1 VIGPLAL
8 SLALL
13 AAPDPALCAAPRV
26 EGATCRPS
34 GDDDALRARIAPLL
48 GAIDRPVPADAW
60 RRLPPGALR
69 ALEEMASDPAAFAL
83 HRARA
88 LEGAALLGS
97 DGGVHRR
104 LANDPATPFAVRASA
119 IRGLAAIS
127 SSDPALGALLA
138 SDPDRRVRATAAD
151 ALARTAP
158 DRACAAVRAQA
169 AREGTDG
176 RGAFRHALAS
186 CGLR

>member
-13 AAPDPALCAAPRV
+13 AAPEPALCAAPSA
-26 EGATCRPS
+26 EGAACQPS
-34 GDDDALRARIAPLL
+34 DDASLRERIAPLL
-48 GAIDRPVPADAW
+48 GVIDRPVLADFW

-69 ALEEMASDPAAFAL
+69 VLEGLATDPNAFAL

-88 LEGAALLGS
+88 LEGAAVLGS

-119 IRGLAAIS
+119 IRGLAVIS
-127 SSDPALGALLA
+127 SADPALDALLV

-151 ALARTAP
+151 ALARTTPA
-158 DRACAAVRAQA
+158 RACGAVRAQA

-176 RGAFRHALAS
+176 RGAFRHALAA
-186 CGLR
+186 CGQR